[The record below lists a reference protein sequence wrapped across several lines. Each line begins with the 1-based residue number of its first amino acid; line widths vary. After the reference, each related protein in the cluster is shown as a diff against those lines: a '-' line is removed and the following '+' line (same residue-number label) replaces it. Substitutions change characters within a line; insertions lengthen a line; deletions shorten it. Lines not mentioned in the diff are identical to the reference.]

1 MMPGG
6 YAGGSGSSDAS
17 LSQPSFFFLP
27 FFLPALTGTAGG
39 ALAALQSVQ
48 SGTRWLMISSAIA
61 EPGTRALQWMQDAV
75 ANEPWHCT
83 TRCTPASVSS
93 VSMFCV

>member
-17 LSQPSFFFLP
+17 LSQPSFFLP
-27 FFLPALTGTAGG
+27 FFLFVLTGTAAG
-39 ALAALQSVQ
+39 AAAALQSVQ
-48 SGTRWLMISSAIA
+48 SGTRWLMMSSAIA
-61 EPGTRALQWMQDAV
+61 APGTRALQWMQDAV